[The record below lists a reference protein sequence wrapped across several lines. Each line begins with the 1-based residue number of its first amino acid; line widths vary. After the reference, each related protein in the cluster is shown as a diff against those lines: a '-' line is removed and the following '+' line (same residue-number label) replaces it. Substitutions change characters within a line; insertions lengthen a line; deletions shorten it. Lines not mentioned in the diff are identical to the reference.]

1 MPYGSILVMAFC
13 FLSVLHL
20 LVHGGIVVV
29 EVLGPFDTSKF
40 NKSADSSTWTR
51 CNIPFW
57 RAVAACGTH
66 LLLSTLGWIS
76 CVKGS
81 HVGLLAFS
89 VGTTLVVAT
98 ATPLT
103 LLPLLTACGPPMA
116 VPTEDIIKIAAEA
129 GVQFIF
135 GMATALIA
143 AVIPMSVLS
152 GHLSKL
158 STFVSTH
165 APVAPSPD
173 ATKSEPAVKGAA
185 AVKPRDPATLQ
196 QREVEFSLEER
207 GAGGSPQRHATPGKS
222 EGKLE
227 MSSVFQALVSSNE
240 ELKRANSQLIG
251 ELSSRNGGQGG
262 AELSPTRGMMAGGG
276 GAVSPAR
283 GAYAAGTFSSFSP
296 QPPQGGNMSWPTL
309 DEHGRVA
316 VTLSFDGAHA
326 SGYMDAAQ
334 KRAFSEAL
342 RLDIAFVLEVTPDRI
357 LVTNVTPSAADVLL
371 SNYTDGA
378 HDLRTSTDL
387 GTALIAQAQ
396 DRASSL
402 RQSVS
407 GSSIVAAS
415 WRPAWRTDAA
425 LTNMTPAASHAPSI
439 YNSASSARGSQQGV
453 QISTGPLDIDRTQQQ
468 QAGYVRTTDINP
480 SLGQMPRMGAQL
492 SGRNSVRTSGSSNVP
507 TPRASRSPSPNRG
520 GGDTGAPFS
529 PPALTCVSTT
539 N

>member
-1 MPYGSILVMAFC
+1 MTSAKKSMVSLHTALVPLFLVLLRFDIVVLPSRLRAHRVWASLTPFAAATPPDPGLLQPSNCFMPYGSCLVMAFC

-40 NKSADSSTWTR
+40 NTSADSSTWTR

-129 GVQFIF
+129 GVQF
-135 GMATALIA
+135 
-143 AVIPMSVLS
+143 MSVLS

-165 APVAPSPD
+165 APVAPSHD
-173 ATKSEPAVKGAA
+173 AAKSEPAVKGAA

-196 QREVEFSLEER
+196 PREVEFSLEER

-276 GAVSPAR
+276 GAVTPAR

-316 VTLSFDGAHA
+316 VTLSFL
-326 SGYMDAAQ
+326 
-334 KRAFSEAL
+334 EA
-342 RLDIAFVLEVTPDRI
+342 TPDRI

-387 GTALIAQAQ
+387 GTALMAQAQ

-407 GSSIVAAS
+407 GA
-415 WRPAWRTDAA
+415 
-425 LTNMTPAASHAPSI
+425 
-439 YNSASSARGSQQGV
+439 
-453 QISTGPLDIDRTQQQ
+453 
-468 QAGYVRTTDINP
+468 
-480 SLGQMPRMGAQL
+480 
-492 SGRNSVRTSGSSNVP
+492 
-507 TPRASRSPSPNRG
+507 
-520 GGDTGAPFS
+520 DT
-529 PPALTCVSTT
+529 
-539 N
+539 

>member
-1 MPYGSILVMAFC
+1 
-13 FLSVLHL
+13 
-20 LVHGGIVVV
+20 
-29 EVLGPFDTSKF
+29 
-40 NKSADSSTWTR
+40 
-51 CNIPFW
+51 
-57 RAVAACGTH
+57 
-66 LLLSTLGWIS
+66 
-76 CVKGS
+76 
-81 HVGLLAFS
+81 
-89 VGTTLVVAT
+89 
-98 ATPLT
+98 
-103 LLPLLTACGPPMA
+103 
-116 VPTEDIIKIAAEA
+116 
-129 GVQFIF
+129 
-135 GMATALIA
+135 
-143 AVIPMSVLS
+143 
-152 GHLSKL
+152 
-158 STFVSTH
+158 
-165 APVAPSPD
+165 
-173 ATKSEPAVKGAA
+173 
-185 AVKPRDPATLQ
+185 
-196 QREVEFSLEER
+196 
-207 GAGGSPQRHATPGKS
+207 
-222 EGKLE
+222 
-227 MSSVFQALVSSNE
+227 
-240 ELKRANSQLIG
+240 
-251 ELSSRNGGQGG
+251 
-262 AELSPTRGMMAGGG
+262 
-276 GAVSPAR
+276 
-283 GAYAAGTFSSFSP
+283 
-296 QPPQGGNMSWPTL
+296 MSWPTL

-342 RLDIAFVLEVTPDRI
+342 RLDIASVLEVTPDRI

-520 GGDTGAPFS
+520 GGDTGHGLGRLENNGRVCEGSWAKINGKLIGVGIISFPSGASYQGEWLEHEPHGYGVETSELGAVFEGEFNLGEKHGFGCLTEPDGKKQVGCWSKGKREGWLLSIAAHGAPLTLREHKNDAFVGRQLDGQCEDAKRVQRQAES
-529 PPALTCVSTT
+529 VLDKARSVASQALRYSEQSGASGGGGSALL
-539 N
+539 

>member
-1 MPYGSILVMAFC
+1 
-13 FLSVLHL
+13 
-20 LVHGGIVVV
+20 
-29 EVLGPFDTSKF
+29 
-40 NKSADSSTWTR
+40 
-51 CNIPFW
+51 
-57 RAVAACGTH
+57 
-66 LLLSTLGWIS
+66 
-76 CVKGS
+76 
-81 HVGLLAFS
+81 
-89 VGTTLVVAT
+89 
-98 ATPLT
+98 
-103 LLPLLTACGPPMA
+103 
-116 VPTEDIIKIAAEA
+116 
-129 GVQFIF
+129 
-135 GMATALIA
+135 
-143 AVIPMSVLS
+143 
-152 GHLSKL
+152 
-158 STFVSTH
+158 
-165 APVAPSPD
+165 
-173 ATKSEPAVKGAA
+173 
-185 AVKPRDPATLQ
+185 
-196 QREVEFSLEER
+196 
-207 GAGGSPQRHATPGKS
+207 
-222 EGKLE
+222 
-227 MSSVFQALVSSNE
+227 
-240 ELKRANSQLIG
+240 
-251 ELSSRNGGQGG
+251 
-262 AELSPTRGMMAGGG
+262 
-276 GAVSPAR
+276 
-283 GAYAAGTFSSFSP
+283 
-296 QPPQGGNMSWPTL
+296 MSWPTL
-309 DEHGRVA
+309 DESGRVA

-492 SGRNSVRTSGSSNVP
+492 SGRNSVRASGSSNVP

-520 GGDTGAPFS
+520 GGDTGAPFQ

-539 N
+539 D

>member
-1 MPYGSILVMAFC
+1 
-13 FLSVLHL
+13 
-20 LVHGGIVVV
+20 
-29 EVLGPFDTSKF
+29 
-40 NKSADSSTWTR
+40 
-51 CNIPFW
+51 
-57 RAVAACGTH
+57 
-66 LLLSTLGWIS
+66 
-76 CVKGS
+76 
-81 HVGLLAFS
+81 
-89 VGTTLVVAT
+89 
-98 ATPLT
+98 
-103 LLPLLTACGPPMA
+103 
-116 VPTEDIIKIAAEA
+116 
-129 GVQFIF
+129 
-135 GMATALIA
+135 
-143 AVIPMSVLS
+143 
-152 GHLSKL
+152 
-158 STFVSTH
+158 
-165 APVAPSPD
+165 
-173 ATKSEPAVKGAA
+173 
-185 AVKPRDPATLQ
+185 
-196 QREVEFSLEER
+196 
-207 GAGGSPQRHATPGKS
+207 
-222 EGKLE
+222 
-227 MSSVFQALVSSNE
+227 
-240 ELKRANSQLIG
+240 
-251 ELSSRNGGQGG
+251 
-262 AELSPTRGMMAGGG
+262 
-276 GAVSPAR
+276 
-283 GAYAAGTFSSFSP
+283 
-296 QPPQGGNMSWPTL
+296 MSWPTL
-309 DEHGRVA
+309 DENGRVA

-407 GSSIVAAS
+407 GSSIFAAS

-439 YNSASSARGSQQGV
+439 YNSTSSARGSQQGV

-520 GGDTGAPFS
+520 GGDTGTPFS